1 MLDLKNQSVLQN
13 AYIIQEKARKIKK
26 MLMCKMRYN
35 KIFNKCD
42 LANIKKY
49 EIIFDNIVSDPVD
62 WGLVLKIQLII
73 AAKRWI

>member
-1 MLDLKNQSVLQN
+1 MLIHTKSLTN
-13 AYIIQEKARKIKK
+13 KK
-26 MLMCKMRYN
+26 GHYKLY
-35 KIFNKCD
+35 F
-42 LANIKKY
+42 LKKY